1 MAPGTIVSE
10 TERVVVLV
18 AAKAVTRFYESG
30 ILLIDSDKDEADCKL
45 MLHDFWRFFVLRL
58 PSDVQEEVAD
68 ISQKIYR
75 RFGSSETDNFDIVSE
90 VDEDDTHDD
99 DDGEWNTRKSC
110 VRIVNSFFLALTDI
124 AFNHGRFLCDYCDDD
139 GDQYYPRALWH
150 AFFRNL
156 NKTVRQAAF
165 SVHENYIRE
174 FVHDRNV
181 SEFETFKIPAG
192 ALFFAD
198 ELSRSSLRSNAT
210 KRFFESG
217 DDDVAPAPKS
227 YRAEGEV
234 ASAAHDALAEM
245 VNNGSVVAST
255 PSHKLGVIG
264 QWWDAFMQRLVL
276 RGGPQVANGI
286 ASASEV
292 AYNFFRSQV
301 QEQ

>member
-1 MAPGTIVSE
+1 MAPETTVSE
-10 TERVVVLV
+10 VERVTVLV

-30 ILLIDSDKDEADCKL
+30 LFAVKSDADERECKL
-45 MLHDFWRFFVLRL
+45 MLHCFWRLFVLRM
-58 PSDVQEEVAD
+58 PSIVQAAVSD

-75 RFGSSETDNFDIVSE
+75 RFGSAETDNFDIVSDI
-90 VDEDDTHDD
+90 DEKDCYDDE
-99 DDGEWNTRKSC
+99 DGEWNTRKSC
-110 VRIVNSFFLALTDI
+110 VRIVDSFFRAMVDTAFDFERFVTD
-124 AFNHGRFLCDYCDDD
+124 FSDED

-165 SVHENYIRE
+165 SVHQKYIRE
-174 FVHDRNV
+174 FVHDRNIN
-181 SEFETFKIPAG
+181 EFETFKIPAG

-234 ASAAHDALAEM
+234 ASA
-245 VNNGSVVAST
+245 S
-255 PSHKLGVIG
+255 SHKLGVIG

-276 RGGPQVANGI
+276 RGGPKVANGI
-286 ASASEV
+286 ANASEV

-301 QEQ
+301 HEQ